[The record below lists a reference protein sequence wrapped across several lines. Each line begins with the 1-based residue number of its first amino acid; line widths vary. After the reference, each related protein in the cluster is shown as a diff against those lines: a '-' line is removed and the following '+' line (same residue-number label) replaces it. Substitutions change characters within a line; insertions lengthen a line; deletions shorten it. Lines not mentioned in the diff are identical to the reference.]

1 MPPRNCLDEAR
12 VGRRVFQDL
21 ADLVDRRREAVV
33 EVDEGVVRPETLLQF
48 ARAQV
53 QLKDAEVDDPGTAG
67 IDSSS
72 DSLIPPPGSR

>member
-1 MPPRNCLDEAR
+1 

-48 ARAQV
+48 VPQDDFAR
-53 QLKDAEVDDPGTAG
+53 PFY
-67 IDSSS
+67 
-72 DSLIPPPGSR
+72 

>member
-1 MPPRNCLDEAR
+1 VPPRNCLDEVR

-48 ARAQV
+48 VPQDDFAR
-53 QLKDAEVDDPGTAG
+53 PFY
-67 IDSSS
+67 
-72 DSLIPPPGSR
+72 